1 MFNTRDSTVGLDL
14 GTTGARAV
22 EVTWR
27 SNRPVVERWAAAD
40 FSAPVSDWRS
50 ADVAEL
56 ARVIGDIT
64 VRKGM
69 RGRWV
74 AHSVSGDAA
83 APQYFNFPQLMP
95 EDVPEAVRIEAEAAL
110 PFKADDALISYILFP
125 EQRLAANKVRTHG
138 LAIAADGKVAE
149 SRLTPIRAAGLETFC
164 LETDATACTNAYI
177 ATHTAATDEGT
188 TAILN
193 IGHRFSNLAILGPDR
208 VLMVRDLPWAGEH
221 LTLAIAKMLNVPLA
235 EAEALK
241 RKHWDGGPSAA
252 GVLGNRMGEAL
263 TKGALE
269 FVGRLHDTVHYWSS
283 ERLVPTLTKLLVTGG
298 GSQVRGLPEFFAEDL
313 QVPVERWTP
322 FGAACPGGAAEVKA
336 WDSRMTVA
344 FGLALREFS
353 LRK

>member
-1 MFNTRDSTVGLDL
+1 MFNTHDSTIGLDL
-14 GTTGARAV
+14 GATGARAV

-27 SNRPVVERWAAAD
+27 GNRPVVERWATVD
-40 FSAPVSDWRS
+40 FPAPVTDWRTADS
-50 ADVAEL
+50 ADLTRA
-56 ARVIGDIT
+56 IGDIT

-74 AHSVSGDAA
+74 AHSVSGDAV

-95 EDVPEAVRIEAEAAL
+95 EDIPEAVRIEAEAAL
-110 PFKADDALISYILFP
+110 PFKADDAMISYILFP
-125 EQRLAANKVRTHG
+125 DQRLAANKVRTHG
-138 LAIAADGKVAE
+138 LAIAAEGKAVE

-177 ATHTAATDEGT
+177 ATHADAKEEGT

-193 IGHRFSNLAILGPDR
+193 IGHRYSNLAILGPER

-221 LTLAIAKMLNVPLA
+221 VTLAVGKLLNVPLT
-235 EAEALK
+235 EAEMLK
-241 RKHWDGGPSAA
+241 RKHWEVGPTGA
-252 GVLGNRMGEAL
+252 GALGDRMVEVLR
-263 TKGALE
+263 KGASE

-283 ERLVPTLTKLLVTGG
+283 ERLVPTLTKLLLTGG

-313 QVPVERWTP
+313 QVPVERWAP
-322 FGAACPGGAAEVKA
+322 FGTACAAGVGDVKT
-336 WDSRMTVA
+336 WDNRMTVA